1 MITVTAWTPAKAV
14 EAITAEAT
22 RIIGADR
29 TPGHHPYVVRQRLG
43 AQDVQDRIRDAF
55 KAYMRKGCTAREAYE
70 AATRNLV
77 ARYRDDNGLTA

>member
-1 MITVTAWTPAKAV
+1 MINATVWTPGQAV
-14 EAITAEAT
+14 NAITAEAT

-29 TPGHHPYVVRQRLG
+29 AAGHHPYTVRQRLG

-55 KAYMRKGCTAREAYE
+55 KGYMRKGLNAREAYE

-77 ARYRDDNGLTA
+77 ARYRDEHNLAA